1 MKILIVED
9 EPDTLR
15 LLKVYFRAKKYQVFD
30 APDGV
35 EALEQFSKVS
45 PQLVLLDIMMP
56 GLSGWRVLEAI
67 RVQSEVPVLLLTA
80 LDSPS
85 DAVKGLEM
93 GADDYLRK
101 PFQLDE
107 LEARMNAITRRARFI
122 EEDNT
127 VQVGPCCMD
136 DRTKRVTIHGKEVA
150 LSPKEYELL
159 KLLVSDPG
167 RVFSNEQII
176 GRLWPDS
183 HRADHNDVKQYIHLL
198 RNKIEPNPSNPCWI
212 RTIKGFGY
220 KLEVQS

>member
-15 LLKVYFRAKKYQVFD
+15 LLKVYFTAKSHEVMQ
-30 APDGV
+30 ARNGV
-35 EALEQFSKVS
+35 EALELFASKL
-45 PQLVLLDIMMP
+45 PHLVLLDIMMP

-67 RVQSEVPVLLLTA
+67 RAQSKVPVLLLTA
-80 LDSPS
+80 LDSPN

-107 LEARMNAITRRARFI
+107 LEARMKAVIRRAQVI
-122 EEDNT
+122 KEHH
-127 VQVGPCCMD
+127 VLQVGPCHID
-136 DRTKRVTIHGKEVA
+136 DRTKKVTINGEQVA

-159 KLLVSDPG
+159 KLLAGDPG

-176 GRLWPDS
+176 AKLWPDS
-183 HRADHNDVKQYIHLL
+183 NRADHNDVKQYIHLL
-198 RNKIEPNPSNPCWI
+198 RNKVERRPANPCWI
-212 RTIKGFGY
+212 QTVKGFGY
-220 KLEVQS
+220 KLEI

>member
-1 MKILIVED
+1 
-9 EPDTLR
+9 
-15 LLKVYFRAKKYQVFD
+15 
-30 APDGV
+30 
-35 EALEQFSKVS
+35 
-45 PQLVLLDIMMP
+45 MP

-67 RVQSEVPVLLLTA
+67 RAQSKVPVLLLTA
-80 LDSPS
+80 LDSPD

-107 LEARMNAITRRARFI
+107 LEARMNAIIRRAQFI
-122 EEDNT
+122 EEDHM
-127 VQVGPCCMD
+127 VQVGPCRID
-136 DRTKRVTIHGKEVA
+136 DRTKRVTIHDEEMA

-159 KLLVSDPG
+159 KLLASDPG

-183 HRADHNDVKQYIHLL
+183 SRADHNDVKQYIHLL

-212 RTIKGFGY
+212 QTVKGFGY
-220 KLEVQS
+220 KLEMQG

>member
-15 LLKVYFRAKKYQVFD
+15 LLKVYFTAKSHEVMQ
-30 APDGV
+30 ARNGV
-35 EALEQFSKVS
+35 EALEQFAKSL
-45 PQLVLLDIMMP
+45 PHLVLLDVMMP

-67 RVQSEVPVLLLTA
+67 RAQSKVPVLLLTA

-107 LEARMNAITRRARFI
+107 LEARMKAVMRRARI
-122 EEDNT
+122 NKEKKH
-127 VQVGPCCMD
+127 VLQVGPCHID
-136 DRTKRVTIHGKEVA
+136 DRTKKVTIYGEEVA

-159 KLLVSDPG
+159 KLLAGDPG

-176 GRLWPDS
+176 ARLWPDS
-183 HRADHNDVKQYIHLL
+183 NRADHNDVKQYIHLL
-198 RNKIEPNPSNPCWI
+198 RNKVEPAPANPCWI
-212 RTIKGFGY
+212 QTVKGFGY
-220 KLEVQS
+220 KLEV